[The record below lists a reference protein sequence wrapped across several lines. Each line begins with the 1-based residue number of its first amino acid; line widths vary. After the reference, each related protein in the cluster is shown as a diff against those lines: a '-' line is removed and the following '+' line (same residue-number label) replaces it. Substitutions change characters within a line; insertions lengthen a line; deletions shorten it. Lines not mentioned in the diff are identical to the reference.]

1 MFSIKHEEFLES
13 MSNNLKKIKEENYFS
28 DITLI
33 SDESDSFHSHKFV
46 LASCSSFFE
55 NILKIN
61 NQAFPLIFMNGVNS
75 KVLRN
80 ILNFVY
86 EGQVE
91 IEKEQLK
98 DFLSTA
104 EKLKIDGLANIL
116 NPQEESQKDL
126 LEDIPEEKK
135 NAFDE
140 AETEVENEI
149 LEGPQVEME
158 TISELEI
165 KEPKKKGRG

>member
-1 MFSIKHEEFLES
+1 MFSIKHEDFLES

-46 LASCSSFFE
+46 LASCSSLFE

-80 ILNFVY
+80 ILSFVY

-116 NPQEESQKDL
+116 NPQEEIPKDL

-140 AETEVENEI
+140 AETESI
-149 LEGPQVEME
+149 
-158 TISELEI
+158 
-165 KEPKKKGRG
+165 